1 MIETY
6 LNPPHGGKLINRV
19 LTEKEASKALEQAKN
34 FPTVQLDEELV
45 KDVKNIA
52 RGVYSPLMGF
62 MEKDDFER
70 SVHEKKLANGL
81 VWSIPIVLSVSREK
95 SKEFGK
101 GSRITLVGP
110 DNQPVALMTVE
121 DMYGFDPADVAQN
134 VYGTTDQAH
143 PGVAYVHAWQPVL
156 IGGPIDLIDNSKTPF
171 EHVNLDPWETRV
183 MFKEKGWKTVAGFQ
197 TRNAPHR
204 AHEYLQRCALEICD
218 GLFINP
224 IIGRKKTGDFQ
235 DHIIIKAYTHMI
247 QNYFPRNSAVFSILP
262 AMMRYAGPREAIQ
275 HAIIRKNFGCT
286 HFVVGRDHAG
296 VGDYYGPF
304 DAQKIFDTI
313 EDFGI
318 HILKFDNSFMCSKCG
333 CMATVKT
340 CGHADEFHT
349 GPSGTK
355 IRKLVQAGEMVP
367 EAVMRPDVAKIL
379 ITEKDVFVP

>member
-1 MIETY
+1 M
-6 LNPPHGGKLINRV
+6 INRV
-19 LTEKEASKALEQAKN
+19 LNEKQAAKAMAQAKD
-34 FPTVQLDEELV
+34 FPVVPLDEELV

-52 RGVYSPLMGF
+52 RGVYSPLEGF
-62 MEKDDFER
+62 MEKDDFVR
-70 SVHEKKLANGL
+70 TVHEKKLASGL
-81 VWSIPIVLSVSREK
+81 VWSIPIVLSVSDEK
-95 SKEFGK
+95 AKEFSK
-101 GSRITLVGP
+101 GSRITLTGP
-110 DNQPVALMTVE
+110 DGAPVALMTVE
-121 DMYGFDPADVAQN
+121 DTYGFEVTDVVQN
-134 VYGTTDQAH
+134 IYGTTSDEH
-143 PGVAYVHAWQPVL
+143 PGVKFVKSWQPVL
-156 IGGPIDLIDNSKTPF
+156 VGGQIDLIDNSKTPF
-171 EHVNLDPWETRV
+171 EHVNLDPQETRV

-204 AHEYLQRCALEICD
+204 AHEYLQRCALEVCD

-247 QNYFPRNSAVFSILP
+247 EEYFPRNSAVFSILP

-296 VGDYYGPF
+296 VGDFYGPF

-318 HILKFDNSFMCSKCG
+318 QILKFDNSFMCSKCG
-333 CMATVKT
+333 CMATIKT
-340 CGHADEFHT
+340 CGHAEEFHT

-367 EAVMRPDVAKIL
+367 ESIMRPDVSKIL

>member
-19 LTEKEASKALEQAKN
+19 LNEKQAAKAMEQAKG
-34 FPTVQLDEELV
+34 FPVVQLDEELV

-52 RGVYSPLMGF
+52 RGVYSPLEGF
-62 MEKDDFER
+62 MEKDDFVR
-70 SVHEKKLANGL
+70 TVHEKKLASGV
-81 VWSIPIVLSVSREK
+81 VWSIPIVLSVSDEK
-95 SKEFGK
+95 AKEFSK
-101 GSRITLVGP
+101 GSRITLTGP
-110 DNQPVALMTVE
+110 DGKPVALMTVE
-121 DMYGFDPADVAQN
+121 DMYGFDVTDVVQN
-134 VYGTTDQAH
+134 IYGTTSDEH
-143 PGVAYVHAWQPVL
+143 PGVTFVKSWQPVL
-156 IGGPIDLIDNSKTPF
+156 VGGQIDLIDNSKTPF
-171 EHVNLDPWETRV
+171 EHVNLDPQETRV

-204 AHEYLQRCALEICD
+204 AHEYLQRCALEITD

-247 QNYFPRNSAVFSILP
+247 QEYFPRNSAVFSILP

-296 VGDYYGPF
+296 VGDFYGPF
-304 DAQKIFDTI
+304 DAQQIFDTI
-313 EDFGI
+313 DDFGI
-318 HILKFDNSFMCSKCG
+318 EILKFDNAFMCSKCG
-333 CMATVKT
+333 CMATIKT
-340 CGHADEFHT
+340 CGHDKEFQT

-355 IRKLVQAGEMVP
+355 IRKLVQAGELVP
-367 EAVMRPDVAKIL
+367 ESIMRPDVAKIL
-379 ITEKDVFVP
+379 ITEQDVFVP